1 MKKKLSKN
9 RFMLTL
15 LMLLAATV
23 IFAKIIPMHS
33 LIGRWS
39 ILNTD
44 GTPTQEYV
52 NFKMDSTY
60 EVTLPNGQ
68 VGERGYYLLKDST
81 FTIKNA
87 KDVCGKDYWGAYCL
101 TFQGEDSV
109 HFALIRDT
117 CTERRMDIVGYNPW
131 IRRIVT
137 K

>member
-68 VGERGYYLLKDST
+68 VGERGLLFAKRFYFYYQE
-81 FTIKNA
+81 
-87 KDVCGKDYWGAYCL
+87 C
-101 TFQGEDSV
+101 Q
-109 HFALIRDT
+109 
-117 CTERRMDIVGYNPW
+117 RRV
-131 IRRIVT
+131 R
-137 K
+137 